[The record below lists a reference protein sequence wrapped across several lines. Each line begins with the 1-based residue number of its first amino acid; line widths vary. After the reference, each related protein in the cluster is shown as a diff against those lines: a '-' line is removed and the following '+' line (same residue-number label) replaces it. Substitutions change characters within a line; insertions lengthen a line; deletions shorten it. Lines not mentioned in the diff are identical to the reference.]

1 MCKVCLNDWKTHTN
15 YQIILLKMQN
25 KSHQLV
31 YLVHHAFF
39 HKISTNTFNP
49 TTTFIRNTRV
59 LTYIEHSIVVCSF
72 QTISLWAWKVSAIFV
87 NDTAARASPDQ
98 PCCHDRIVQFTRY
111 SNLRVTTIVIFGELR
126 TISNSLGW
134 VAILLLLNLVFAY
147 LSMHLLLLFCTFMIK
162 ICPFTLMRESRVAT
176 AYLLKVSKS

>member
-1 MCKVCLNDWKTHTN
+1 MTFWQKVDFLISN
-15 YQIILLKMQN
+15 
-25 KSHQLV
+25 SRVSPQLV
-31 YLVHHAFF
+31 NLVQHAFF
-39 HKISTNTFNP
+39 HKISTN
-49 TTTFIRNTRV
+49 TFIRNTRV

-87 NDTAARASPDQ
+87 NDAAARASPDQ

-111 SNLRVTTIVIFGELR
+111 SNLRVTIVIFGELK

-134 VAILLLLNLVFAY
+134 VAVQRLLNLFAY

-162 ICPFTLMRESRVAT
+162 NCPFTLMRESGVAT
-176 AYLLKVSKS
+176 AHLLKVSKS